1 MHVEEEEGR
10 KKVDSPEPDV
20 RRYQCIME
28 GDDDDVKLRERRIE
42 GEEWQKFV
50 VHSSSFVQINT
61 QYR

>member
-28 GDDDDVKLRERRIE
+28 GDDDDVKLRERDVLKEKSGKNSLFIQVR
-42 GEEWQKFV
+42 
-50 VHSSSFVQINT
+50 SF
-61 QYR
+61 R